1 MTKDEPTKWYQ
12 PPSGVT
18 TIRIIGDLVKDCPMY
33 NFWKSD
39 DHGCLDRKDKLAKAE
54 PIECE
59 IVE

>member
-1 MTKDEPTKWYQ
+1 MTKDEPTKGYQ

-18 TIRIIGDLVKDCPMY
+18 TIRIIGDSVPMY

-54 PIECE
+54 PVDCE

>member
-12 PPSGVT
+12 PPSGVA

-39 DHGCLDRKDKLAKAE
+39 DHGCLDRKDKRAKAE
-54 PIECE
+54 PVECE

>member
-18 TIRIIGDLVKDCPMY
+18 TIRIIGDVRNNPLY

-54 PIECE
+54 PVECE